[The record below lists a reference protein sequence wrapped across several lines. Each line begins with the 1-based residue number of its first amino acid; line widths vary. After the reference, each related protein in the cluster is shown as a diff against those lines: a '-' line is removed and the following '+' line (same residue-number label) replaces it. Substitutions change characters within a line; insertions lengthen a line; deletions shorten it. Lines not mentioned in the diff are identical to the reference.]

1 MRLTSQRR
9 KARLDDYNR
18 ELLAVWHLA
27 ADTDDRDQLLRHRDT
42 LMGVLGKVVDDAEEG
57 RITAEGFNIFSFTW
71 ESVYE
76 SIRDRLFLGVPTER
90 RRGPD
95 G

>member
-1 MRLTSQRR
+1 
-9 KARLDDYNR
+9 
-18 ELLAVWHLA
+18 
-27 ADTDDRDQLLRHRDT
+27 
-42 LMGVLGKVVDDAEEG
+42 MGVLGKVIDDAEEG

-76 SIRDRLFLGVPTER
+76 SIRDKLFLKDRADER
-90 RRGPD
+90 RGSD